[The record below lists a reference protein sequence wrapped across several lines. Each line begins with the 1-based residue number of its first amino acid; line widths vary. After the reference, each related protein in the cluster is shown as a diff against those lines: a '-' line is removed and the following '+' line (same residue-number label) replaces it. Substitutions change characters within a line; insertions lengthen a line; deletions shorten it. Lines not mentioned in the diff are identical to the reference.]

1 MHSQIPVFWAIIF
14 LVENRPMWPPPPLSG
29 KFHYFFLFYK
39 PSLNHTVYRWDRP
52 YRLHTMHSQKIQ
64 SWNQT
69 IQSVYT
75 LYSLPGDHTALLKVI
90 LSFCKPYRQQII
102 IWIRYRARAIAGVKA
117 NIKQSHRDDSRC
129 RFCSTGFPENQ
140 EQVEFCG
147 GNPLDLYKW
156 HKTSKIENFKFT
168 PLEIG
173 KNWIFDIL

>member
-1 MHSQIPVFWAIIF
+1 
-14 LVENRPMWPPPPLSG
+14 MWPPPLSG

-102 IWIRYRARAIAGVKA
+102 IWIRYRARALQVSRLTSSNHIEMIHAA
-117 NIKQSHRDDSRC
+117 DSVALAFLKTRNKWSSVEGTLLIC
-129 RFCSTGFPENQ
+129 TNDIRPAKLKISNLPPLKLEKTEFLTFCK
-140 EQVEFCG
+140 EFSQ
-147 GNPLDLYKW
+147 NPL
-156 HKTSKIENFKFT
+156 
-168 PLEIG
+168 
-173 KNWIFDIL
+173 KN